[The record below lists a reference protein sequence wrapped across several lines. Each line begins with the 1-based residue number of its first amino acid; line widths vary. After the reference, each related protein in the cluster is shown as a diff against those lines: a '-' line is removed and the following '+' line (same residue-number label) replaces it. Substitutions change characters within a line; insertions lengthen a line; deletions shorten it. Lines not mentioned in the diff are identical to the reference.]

1 MEFEEEGYRFHP
13 QDSELFTYLLRFI
26 AEKDLCDNGFITECD
41 VYKQEPWVTYG
52 YGRHCGGQDNG
63 DTNIFRYFISP
74 RHKKNKS
81 DKRFCRVV
89 GKNLGTWKQQDKGK
103 WVRSKQSKPL
113 NMGRKKSLN
122 YDTKMCCPDDGK
134 WLMKEYV
141 FCEAVLRKFENSN
154 FRHYC
159 ICAIKRKNSANPSQ
173 SSNVSTPVVDFSDE
187 QKLDTEVISGV
198 NSVEPW
204 MDQEY
209 KATTPINIVEPVLQ
223 IPEDSS
229 SEEKINALLEYNN
242 PELTQMWNEDY
253 GMINH
258 PINVVENPAMEVDDV
273 EVQIQEAAGEG
284 NGVLEFENTIPENN
298 LPKEPAHLQQGFIVG
313 VNEDL
318 NAYSELQANYNTS
331 FVGLPTGSG
340 DSAIRNNW
348 ELNTFSPIQEP
359 MIPDFAYVKS
369 NIIMP
374 EIYGTLAEYMDADV
388 WMNPDNKL
396 INAFDFSKQAI
407 VESNHHQVQIT
418 QEAAGEANG
427 LLGQTAPFFQIQEF
441 VMPEN
446 SVPEMFNMGYTLLEK
461 SQTQHQPKPQEESMT
476 LCETEISNFVDDLTE
491 ALLDDVPLNDRLD
504 ANRESKSTLLLDQ
517 QSWQS
522 NAHLQDMLL

>member
-13 QDSELFTYLLRFI
+13 RDSELFTYLLRFI
-26 AEKDLCDNGFITECD
+26 AQRDLCDNGFITECD

-52 YGRHCGGQDNG
+52 YGSHCGGEDDG

-89 GKNLGTWKQQDKGK
+89 GNNLGTWKQQDKGK

-122 YDTKMCCPDDGK
+122 YDTKMCCPNDGK

-141 FCEAVLRKFENSN
+141 FCEAILKKFKNSN
-154 FRHYC
+154 FRDYC
-159 ICAIKRKNSANPSQ
+159 ICAIKTKNSANPSR
-173 SSNVSTPVVDFSDE
+173 SSNVSTADVDFSDE
-187 QKLDTEVISGV
+187 QKLDTDVISGV
-198 NSVEPW
+198 NSVEQR

-209 KATTPINIVEPVLQ
+209 KAITPINIVEPVFQ
-223 IPEDSS
+223 IQESS
-229 SEEKINALLEYNN
+229 SDEEKINALF
-242 PELTQMWNEDY
+242 
-253 GMINH
+253 
-258 PINVVENPAMEVDDV
+258 ENPAMEVDDV

-298 LPKEPAHLQQGFIVG
+298 LPKEPAHLQQGFIV
-313 VNEDL
+313 EDC
-318 NAYSELQANYNTS
+318 NAYSELQANNTNC
-331 FVGLPTGSG
+331 VGLLTGCG

-359 MIPDFAYVKS
+359 MIPDFANVKS
-369 NIIMP
+369 NITMP

-388 WMNPDNKL
+388 LMNLDNKL

-407 VESNHHQVQIT
+407 VESNQHQEQIT

-427 LLGQTAPFFQIQEF
+427 LLGKTAPFFQIKEF

-446 SVPEMFNMGYTLLEK
+446 NLPEMLDMGYTLLEK
-461 SQTQHQPKPQEESMT
+461 SQTQEESMT
-476 LCETEISNFVDDLTE
+476 LCETEKSSFVDDLTE

-504 ANRESKSTLLLDQ
+504 ANRESKRTLLLDQ

>member
-13 QDSELFTYLLRFI
+13 RDSELFTYLLRFI
-26 AEKDLCDNGFITECD
+26 AQKDLCDNGFITECD
-41 VYKQEPWVTYG
+41 VYKQEPLVTYG
-52 YGRHCGGQDNG
+52 DV

-89 GKNLGTWKQQDKGK
+89 GNNLGTWKQQDKGK

-141 FCEAVLRKFENSN
+141 FCEAILKKFKNSN
-154 FRHYC
+154 FRDYC
-159 ICAIKRKNSANPSQ
+159 ICAIKMKNSANTSQ
-173 SSNVSTPVVDFSDE
+173 SSNVSTAVVDFSDE
-187 QKLDTEVISGV
+187 QKLDTEVFSGV
-198 NSVEPW
+198 NSVEQR

-209 KATTPINIVEPVLQ
+209 KAITPINIVEPVLQ
-223 IPEDSS
+223 IQESS
-229 SEEKINALLEYNN
+229 SDEEKINALQEPKINALLESND

-313 VNEDL
+313 VNEDC
-318 NAYSELQANYNTS
+318 NAYSELQTNNTS
-331 FVGLPTGSG
+331 FVGLLTGCG
-340 DSAIRNNW
+340 DSSIRNNW
-348 ELNTFSPIQEP
+348 ELNNFSPIQEP
-359 MIPDFAYVKS
+359 MIPDFANVKS
-369 NIIMP
+369 NITMP
-374 EIYGTLAEYMDADV
+374 ETYGTLAEYMDADV
-388 WMNPDNKL
+388 LMNPDNKL

-407 VESNHHQVQIT
+407 VESNQHQEQIT
-418 QEAAGEANG
+418 QKAAGEANG
-427 LLGQTAPFFQIQEF
+427 LLGQTVPLFQIQEF

-446 SVPEMFNMGYTLLEK
+446 NVPEMFDMGYTLSEK
-461 SQTQHQPKPQEESMT
+461 SQTQHQLKPQEESMT
-476 LCETEISNFVDDLTE
+476 LCETEKSNFVDDLTE

-504 ANRESKSTLLLDQ
+504 ANREITSTLLLDQ

-522 NAHLQDMLL
+522 NAHLQDLLL

>member
-13 QDSELFTYLLRFI
+13 RDSELFTYLLRFI
-26 AEKDLCDNGFITECD
+26 AQKDLCDNGFITECD

-52 YGRHCGGQDNG
+52 YGRHCGGEDDV

-89 GKNLGTWKQQDKGK
+89 GNNLGTWKQQDKGK

-141 FCEAVLRKFENSN
+141 FCEAILKKFKNSN
-154 FRHYC
+154 FRDYC
-159 ICAIKRKNSANPSQ
+159 ICAIKMKNSANPSQ
-173 SSNVSTPVVDFSDE
+173 SSNVSTAVVDFSDE
-187 QKLDTEVISGV
+187 QKLDTEVFSGV
-198 NSVEPW
+198 NSVEQR

-209 KATTPINIVEPVLQ
+209 KAITPINIVEPVLQ
-223 IPEDSS
+223 IQESS
-229 SEEKINALLEYNN
+229 SDEEKINALQEPVLQIQESSSDEEKIDALQEPVLQIQESSSDEEKINALLESND

-273 EVQIQEAAGEG
+273 ELQIQEAAGEG
-284 NGVLEFENTIPENN
+284 NDVLEFENTIPENN

-313 VNEDL
+313 VNADC
-318 NAYSELQANYNTS
+318 NAYSELQTNNTS
-331 FVGLPTGSG
+331 FVGLLTGCG
-340 DSAIRNNW
+340 DSSIRNNW
-348 ELNTFSPIQEP
+348 ELNNFSPIQEP
-359 MIPDFAYVKS
+359 MIPDFANVKS
-369 NIIMP
+369 NITMP

-388 WMNPDNKL
+388 LMNPDNKL

-407 VESNHHQVQIT
+407 VESNQHQEQIT
-418 QEAAGEANG
+418 RG
-427 LLGQTAPFFQIQEF
+427 
-441 VMPEN
+441 
-446 SVPEMFNMGYTLLEK
+446 
-461 SQTQHQPKPQEESMT
+461 
-476 LCETEISNFVDDLTE
+476 C
-491 ALLDDVPLNDRLD
+491 
-504 ANRESKSTLLLDQ
+504 
-517 QSWQS
+517 W
-522 NAHLQDMLL
+522 